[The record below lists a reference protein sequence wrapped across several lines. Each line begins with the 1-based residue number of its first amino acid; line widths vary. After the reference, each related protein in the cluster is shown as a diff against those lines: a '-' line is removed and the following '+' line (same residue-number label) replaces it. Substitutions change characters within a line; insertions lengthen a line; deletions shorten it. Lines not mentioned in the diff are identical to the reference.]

1 MPTNRKH
8 RSNGSVVYVP
18 KGERAGTAGETAP
31 TLDKELVQRANA
43 AGTFVDYGDATSRQ
57 YNKNIDEIKNM
68 DMTDDESKE
77 AYSKLH
83 ELTEKQ
89 RKAESQARGAYSA
102 GVGPAR
108 FDRQAIQRNQNKAVA
123 AGDDVRS
130 YMNGLRRSQEKKAA
144 QKETQSLSKS
154 LDQAQKSG
162 KLETTHNGKT
172 YFRTSK
178 SSGTWIEG
186 SLKDY
191 KAEQKFKK
199 AMKDVPFTKRKAWSS
214 LSASEKAKYYK

>member
-1 MPTNRKH
+1 MGACHNK
-8 RSNGSVVYVP
+8 GSATYIT
-18 KGERAGTAGETAP
+18 KGRNDRETAP
-31 TLDKELVQRANA
+31 TLDKKLVQRAND

-68 DMTDDESKE
+68 DMTDDERKE

-83 ELTEKQ
+83 ELTEKEL
-89 RKAESQARGAYSA
+89 KAESQARGAYAA
-102 GVGPAR
+102 GMGPAR
-108 FDRQAIQRNQNKAVA
+108 FDKQAIQRNQNKAVA

-130 YMNGLRRSQEKKAA
+130 YMNGLRKSQEKKAK
-144 QKETQSLSKS
+144 QKETQSISKS
-154 LDQAQKSG
+154 LEQAQKSG
-162 KLETTHNGKT
+162 KLEATYNGKT

-178 SSGTWIEG
+178 SSGTWREG

>member
-1 MPTNRKH
+1 MGGRGSSSGKAEKARGGSAASTSS
-8 RSNGSVVYVP
+8 SNG
-18 KGERAGTAGETAP
+18 AP
-31 TLDKELVQRANA
+31 ALDRELIRRAND
-43 AGTFVDYGDATSRQ
+43 AGTFVDYGDATNRQ
-57 YNKNIDEIKNM
+57 YNKNVDEIKNM
-68 DMTDDESKE
+68 NMTADERKE

-89 RKAESQARGAYSA
+89 LKAESQARGAYAA
-102 GVGPAR
+102 GMGPAR
-108 FDRQAIQRNQNKAVA
+108 FDKQAIQRNQNKAVA

-130 YMNGLRRSQEKKAA
+130 YMNGLRKTQEKKAA
-144 QKETQSLSKS
+144 QKETQSLSNS

-162 KLETTHNGKT
+162 KLELTHNGKT

-178 SSGTWIEG
+178 SSKTWREG

-191 KAEQKFKK
+191 KAEQKFNKV
-199 AMKDVPFTKRKAWSS
+199 MKDVPFTNRKAWSS

>member
-1 MPTNRKH
+1 MGACHSK
-8 RSNGSVVYVP
+8 GSATYIT
-18 KGERAGTAGETAP
+18 KGRNAGETKTDGAP
-31 TLDKELVQRANA
+31 SLDRELIRKANE

-57 YNKNIDEIKNM
+57 YSQNIDQIKEM
-68 DMTDDESKE
+68 DMTGDERKE
-77 AYSKLH
+77 AYLKLH

-89 RKAESQARGAYSA
+89 LKAESQARGAYAA
-102 GVGPAR
+102 GMGPAR
-108 FDRQAIQRNQNKAVA
+108 FDKQAIQRNQNKAVA
-123 AGDDVRS
+123 AGNDVRS
-130 YMNGLRRSQEKKAA
+130 YMNGLRKTQEKKTA
-144 QKETQSLSKS
+144 QKKTQSLLDS

-162 KLETTHNGKT
+162 KLELTHNGKT

-178 SSGTWIEG
+178 SSGTWREG

>member
-1 MPTNRKH
+1 MPTSRKH

-43 AGTFVDYGDATSRQ
+43 AGTFVDYGDSAVRTYSDRV
-57 YNKNIDEIKNM
+57 DEINNM
-68 DMTDDESKE
+68 DLTSAEKQAAIE
-77 AYSKLH
+77 KLH
-83 ELTEKQ
+83 ELTTAQ
-89 RKAESQARGAYSA
+89 LKAESKSISPYSM

-108 FDRQAIQRNQNKAVA
+108 FDANKMRKANDKAVKA
-123 AGDDVRS
+123 KSETDS
-130 YMNGLRRSQEKKAA
+130 HMNSLREAQRQKAA
-144 QKETQSLSKS
+144 KAETQNLTGA
-154 LDQAQKSG
+154 LGAAQKSG
-162 KLETTHNGKT
+162 SLEATYNGKT

-178 SSGTWIEG
+178 SSGTWREG

>member
-1 MPTNRKH
+1 MGSGGSSSGKASSRTGGSAANTSS
-8 RSNGSVVYVP
+8 SNG
-18 KGERAGTAGETAP
+18 AP
-31 TLDKELVQRANA
+31 ALDRELIRRAND

-57 YNKNIDEIKNM
+57 YSKNIDEIKNM
-68 DMTDDESKE
+68 DMTDDERKE

-89 RKAESQARGAYSA
+89 LKAESQARGAYAA
-102 GVGPAR
+102 GMGPAR
-108 FDRQAIQRNQNKAVA
+108 FDKQAIQRNQNKAVA
-123 AGDDVRS
+123 AGDDVRL
-130 YMNGLRRSQEKKAA
+130 YMNGLRKTQEKKAA
-144 QKETQSLSKS
+144 QKETQSLSNS
-154 LDQAQKSG
+154 LGQAQKSG
-162 KLETTHNGKT
+162 KLEATHNGKT

-178 SSGTWIEG
+178 SSGTWREG